1 MVGLRTPVAV
11 RMILYL
17 EGSAPFLEY
26 DPHGLG
32 LVGSPESRS
41 LLGSFRMLA

>member
-17 EGSAPFLEY
+17 EGSAPFFQY
-26 DPHGLG
+26 DP
-32 LVGSPESRS
+32 PWTESS
-41 LLGSFRMLA
+41 WLP